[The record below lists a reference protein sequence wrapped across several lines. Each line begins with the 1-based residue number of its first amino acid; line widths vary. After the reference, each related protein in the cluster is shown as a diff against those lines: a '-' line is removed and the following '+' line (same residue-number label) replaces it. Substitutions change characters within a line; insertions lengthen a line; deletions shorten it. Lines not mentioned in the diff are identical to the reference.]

1 MKQKAEKISIVE
13 TPDSWDDIITFTQG
27 ASSPADATV
36 AALMAWNFA
45 VEWHAKQDSCCDELR
60 RLRGLGEKYG
70 EVDVVAELGDLN
82 EENND
87 GC

>member
-27 ASSPADATV
+27 ASTPADATV

-60 RLRGLGEKYG
+60 KLK
-70 EVDVVAELGDLN
+70 DDMCDELVSTGVWSN
-82 EENND
+82 TKERE
-87 GC
+87 

>member
-1 MKQKAEKISIVE
+1 MKHKAEKVHIVE

-27 ASSPADATV
+27 ASTPADATV

-60 RLRGLGEKYG
+60 KIKSETAERLRMQDEWA
-70 EVDVVAELGDLN
+70 DTAQ

>member
-27 ASSPADATV
+27 ASTPADATV

-45 VEWHAKQDSCCDELR
+45 VEWHSRQDSCCDELR
-60 RLRGLGEKYG
+60 KIKSETAERLRMQDEWADTVQEG
-70 EVDVVAELGDLN
+70 
-82 EENND
+82 NND